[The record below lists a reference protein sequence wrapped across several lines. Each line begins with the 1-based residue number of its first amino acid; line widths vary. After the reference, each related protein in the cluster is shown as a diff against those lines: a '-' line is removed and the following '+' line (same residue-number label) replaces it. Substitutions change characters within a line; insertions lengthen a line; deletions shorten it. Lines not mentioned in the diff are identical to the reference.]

1 MAGVVRAIIAP
12 INIIDKDLGK
22 IALTIVAIGGNFI
35 PGGQP
40 FAAAAALAL
49 ATLYKPKGPKPEQ
62 QQRYV
67 KTALPARVSAY
78 GRLRLHWAYI
88 LSVTN
93 DDGFAVDAGAY
104 HDGQMDGIERY
115 YLGEKQVWIN
125 GAGYVYQ
132 QDDGE
137 FGDADTIQIG
147 FNLGLPTET
156 AFAPVIARL
165 PGIWTT
171 DHRGDGVATGFMI
184 SKPVK
189 AKNYSKVY
197 PTGGPD
203 SNAPSIV
210 ARAQKVFDW
219 RDPEQDPYDSST
231 WKWSENAAIC
241 TAHYYL
247 TRMNKDWDTHF
258 APTLS
263 YWTAFANDCDA
274 PVNVHHGSGASVSR
288 VEAGDYTIT
297 ITSAEGLEP
306 GKEVTFSGGTE
317 VNTVASIDDLAIT
330 FTAPFVQDYDR
341 GTMLTWIGGG
351 VEARY
356 RVALAHK
363 HTDQHKVTIG
373 NLLACCDGFVA
384 PRGDGAL
391 VAYSGRYVEP
401 DPADLIGPGEI
412 VNWSWDDGIVDEDQI
427 NEIAVSYISPDH
439 DYGVV
444 DTDAWR
450 DEDAIMA
457 AGEVKPTT
465 LENSVPSHGQARR
478 LAKRLLDKTMAPYR
492 GTITTNP
499 KGKKIRGKRFIPLH
513 IEEAG
518 TVFYSGPAEI
528 VRLKRTQTGVQFD
541 WVRANPAID
550 AWNPETE
557 EGQPA
562 PVGSRPAVTPLAQ
575 PVISEAEAELGEGGV
590 GARIRI
596 TVAGFERE
604 DVTWYARWRVTTDVS
619 WVDQEYTDIDP
630 GPAAVLLTN
639 LVPTDASI
647 DVEVSY
653 SVGDGRPSPWSALV
667 PVSTST
673 AGLAPAAPSAVSGTG
688 GIGQATIQWIN
699 SSSANLSY
707 SRVYRN
713 STNTIVGAT
722 LASGDLPSAP
732 GSTQSYVDTI
742 AAETY
747 YYFVRAFSASGAQ
760 SGAVGT
766 GSVIVT

>member
-1 MAGVVRAIIAP
+1 MAGVVRAIISP
-12 INIIDKDLGK
+12 LNVIDKDLGR
-22 IALTIVAIGGNFI
+22 ITLTIVAIGANFI

-62 QQRYV
+62 QQQSI
-67 KTALPARVSAY
+67 KTALPPRISAY
-78 GRLRLHWAYI
+78 GRVRLYWAYI
-88 LSVTN
+88 LYVTN
-93 DDGFAVDAGAY
+93 DDGFAVDVGAY
-104 HDGQMDGIERY
+104 HDGLLDGIERY
-115 YLGEKQVWIN
+115 YLGSKQVWIN
-125 GAGYVYQ
+125 GSGFVYQ

-147 FNLGLPTET
+147 FNLGLPTES
-156 AFAPVIARL
+156 AFSQVISRL
-165 PGIWTT
+165 PDIWTEN
-171 DHRGDGVATGFMI
+171 HRGDGVATGYMI

-189 AKNYSKVY
+189 AKNYAKVY
-197 PTGGPD
+197 PGGGPD
-203 SNAPSIV
+203 ANAPSIV
-210 ARAQKVFDW
+210 ARAQRVFDW

-231 WKWSENAAIC
+231 WKWSANAALC

-247 TRMNKDWDTHF
+247 TRMAKDWDTHF

-274 PVNVHHGSGASVSR
+274 PVAVYHGSGASVSR
-288 VEAGDYTIT
+288 VEEGDYTIT
-297 ITSAEGLEP
+297 ITSAEGLEI
-306 GKEVTFSGGTE
+306 GKEVTFAGGTE
-317 VNTVASIDDLAIT
+317 VNTVSAIDDLAIT
-330 FTAPFVQDYDR
+330 FSAPFVQDYDR

-363 HTDQHKVTIG
+363 HTDAHKVTIG

-401 DPADLIGPGEI
+401 DPDDLIGPAEI

-450 DEDAIMA
+450 DEDAIME

-478 LAKRLLDKTMAPYR
+478 LAKRLMDKTMAPYR
-492 GTITTNP
+492 GSITTNP

-541 WVRANPAID
+541 WVRANPNID
-550 AWNPETE
+550 AWNPATE
-557 EGQPA
+557 EGEPA
-562 PVGSRPAVTPLAQ
+562 PVGAKPATIPLSA
-575 PVISEAEAELGEGGV
+575 PVITDAEAELGEGGAN
-590 GARIRI
+590 ARLRI
-596 TVAGFERE
+596 TVDGFDRD
-604 DVTWYARWRVTTDVS
+604 DVTWYARWRITTDVS
-619 WVDQEYTDIDP
+619 WNDQEYSDVDP
-630 GPAAVLLTN
+630 GPTAVLITSV
-639 LVPTDASI
+639 VPTDVSI

-653 SVGDGRPSPWSALV
+653 SVGDGRPSPWSDLV
-667 PVSTST
+667 SVSTST
-673 AGLAPAAPSAVSGTG
+673 AGLAPSPPTDVTGSGGTG
-688 GIGQATIQWIN
+688 TALIAWIN
-699 SSSANLSY
+699 ATSANLSY

-713 STNTIVGAT
+713 STNTIVGAA
-722 LASGDLPSAP
+722 LASGDLASAA
-732 GSTQSYVDTI
+732 GATQEFTDTI
-742 AAETY
+742 GAGTY
-747 YYFVRAFSASGAQ
+747 YYFVRGFSASGTPSGATG
-760 SGAVGT
+760 SGAVT
-766 GSVIVT
+766 VA